1 MFNAFKKILKK
12 DNRPSI
18 RKITPFMGAY
28 LSKIGQVRPF
38 RDGFTPMENEKKFK
52 FFHKEIEEHTKK
64 VIRREDS
71 RKRREEEEKKKQQQN
86 ENGQ

>member
-1 MFNAFKKILKK
+1 MFNVFKKILKK

-38 RDGFTPMENEKKFK
+38 RDGYTPMEKEKKFK
-52 FFHKEIEEHTKK
+52 LFHKEIEENTK
-64 VIRREDS
+64 REIHREER
-71 RKRREEEEKKKQQQN
+71 RKRQAEEEKNKQQ
-86 ENGQ
+86 NG

>member
-1 MFNAFKKILKK
+1 MFNVFKKILKK

-38 RDGFTPMENEKKFK
+38 RDGYTPMEKEKKFK
-52 FFHKEIEEHTKK
+52 LFHKEIEENTK
-64 VIRREDS
+64 REIHREEK
-71 RKRREEEEKKKQQQN
+71 RKRQAEEEKLKQQQKHD
-86 ENGQ
+86 

>member
-1 MFNAFKKILKK
+1 MFNVFKKILKK

-38 RDGFTPMENEKKFK
+38 RDGYTPMEKDKKFK
-52 FFHKEIEEHTKK
+52 LFHKEIEENTK
-64 VIRREDS
+64 REIHREEK
-71 RKRREEEEKKKQQQN
+71 RKRQAEEEKLKQQQKHD
-86 ENGQ
+86 